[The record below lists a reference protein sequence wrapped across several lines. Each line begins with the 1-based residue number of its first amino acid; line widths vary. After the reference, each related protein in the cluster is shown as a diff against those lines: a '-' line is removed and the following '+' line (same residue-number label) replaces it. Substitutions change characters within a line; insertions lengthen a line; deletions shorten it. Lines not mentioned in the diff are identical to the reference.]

1 MERLFIMKNTK
12 KVLAVLLVLVM
23 AIVAL
28 TGCGGGGK
36 DAGFTPDANSV
47 LNTNV
52 LRVGMECGYAPYNW
66 TQADDSNGAVPIK
79 DTKDFAYGYDV
90 MMAKLIAEELGYELE
105 IQRID
110 WDSLPVALQSGKL
123 DCVIAGQSITAERL
137 QTVDFSE
144 PYYYADVVCLVKADG
159 AYGAAQNVADLA
171 GATCTSQ
178 INTIWYDVLD
188 QIADVDKLPPM
199 ETVPNMLVA
208 LDTGKVEL
216 VCTDMPT
223 AMAAVV
229 AYPDMKIVDFAG
241 GTGFEVS
248 DEEVNIGISIQK
260 GNAELVEKINS
271 VLANLTEEDY
281 VEMMKQ
287 AIAVQPLSA

>member
-1 MERLFIMKNTK
+1 MKNTK
-12 KVLAVLLVLVM
+12 KVLALLLVLVM

-28 TGCGGGGK
+28 TGCGGGGDDK
-36 DAGFTPDANSV
+36 AGFTPDANSV
-47 LNTNV
+47 LNTKV

-66 TQADDSNGAVPIK
+66 TQNSDANGAVPIK

-137 QTVDFSE
+137 QTVDFST

-171 GATCTSQ
+171 GVKCTSQ

-208 LDTGKVEL
+208 LDSGKVDL

-229 AYPDMKIVDFAG
+229 AYPDMQIVDFAG

-260 GNAELVEKINS
+260 GNAELVEQING
-271 VLANLTEEDY
+271 VLANLTEDDY

-287 AIAVQPLSA
+287 AIAVQPLSE

>member
-1 MERLFIMKNTK
+1 MKKTK
-12 KVLAVLLVLVM
+12 KVLALLLVLVM
-23 AIVAL
+23 AIVAF
-28 TGCGGGGK
+28 TGCGGGDDK
-36 DAGFTPDANSV
+36 QAGFTPDESSV

-52 LRVGMECGYAPYNW
+52 LRVGMECAYAPYNW

-79 DTKDFAYGYDV
+79 DTNDYAYGYDV
-90 MMAKLIAEELGYELE
+90 MMAKLIAEKLGYELE
-105 IQRID
+105 IQRTD

-137 QTVDFSE
+137 QTVDFTT

-159 AYGAAQNVADLA
+159 AYSAAQNVADLA
-171 GATCTSQ
+171 GVKCTSQ

-188 QIADVDKLPPM
+188 QIADVDKLPAM

-208 LDTGKVEL
+208 LDSGKVDL

-248 DEEVNIGISIQK
+248 DEDVNIGISIQK
-260 GNAELVEKINS
+260 GNAELVEKING
-271 VLANLTEEDY
+271 VLATLTEEDF
-281 VEMMKQ
+281 VKMMEE
-287 AIAVQPLSA
+287 AIAVQPLSE

>member
-1 MERLFIMKNTK
+1 MMKNTK

>member
-1 MERLFIMKNTK
+1 MKNTK